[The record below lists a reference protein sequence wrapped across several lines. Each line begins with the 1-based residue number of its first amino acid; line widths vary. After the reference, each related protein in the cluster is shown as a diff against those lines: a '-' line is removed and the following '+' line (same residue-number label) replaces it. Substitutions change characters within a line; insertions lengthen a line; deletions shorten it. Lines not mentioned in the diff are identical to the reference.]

1 MKIMK
6 DEGVGIIGTGHY
18 LPSKIQS
25 NEELCALI
33 PELTPEWIISKTGI
47 KRRYH
52 LAADETA
59 SSMAIEACKNAITN
73 AKIDIKEIGLVIV
86 ASFSQDYLFPP
97 MSAKIHSYF
106 GLVKDCQILDIN
118 TNCVGLV
125 TALTVASERMKCNTS
140 IKNALV
146 IGAEV
151 LSKYTNPKDKETA
164 VFFSDGASAVVLG
177 RVDDALGFRSAK
189 FMTDSSTYE
198 SVRMRGGGSSFP
210 IAEKSEDLKVL
221 YAEQN
226 GLATWKQAVTNFP
239 VVIQKLLEKEN
250 LKIDEI
256 DFFIFHQANG
266 FLIDYLMKKMKVP
279 LNKTYTNVEEIGNT
293 GSASIGIA
301 LSEAFSK
308 GLIKKGSN
316 LLIAGVGAGFNFG
329 ACLFKV

>member
-1 MKIMK
+1 MQTSEFGI
-6 DEGVGIIGTGHY
+6 GIIGTGHY
-18 LPSKIQS
+18 LPSKVQS
-25 NEELCALI
+25 NEELCEII
-33 PELTPEWIISKTGI
+33 PDLTPEWIISKTGI

-52 LAADETA
+52 LAAGETA
-59 SSMAIEACKNAITN
+59 SSMATEACKNAIVN
-73 AKIDIKEIGLVIV
+73 ANIDAKDIDLVIV
-86 ASFSQDYLFPP
+86 ASFSQDYMFPP
-97 MSAKIHSYF
+97 MSAKIHSNF
-106 GLVKDCQILDIN
+106 GLKKDCQILDLN

-125 TALTVASERMKCNTS
+125 TSLTIASERMKSDSS

-146 IGAEV
+146 IGVEV
-151 LSKYTNPKDKETA
+151 LSKFTNPKDKETA

-177 RVDDALGFRSAK
+177 HVKKNIGYVSAK

-198 SVRMRGGGSSFP
+198 SVRMRGGGSSNP
-210 IAEKSEDLKVL
+210 ITEKTEDNKIL

-239 VVIQKLLEKEN
+239 VVIQKLLEYESI
-250 LKIDEI
+250 KIDEI

-266 FLIDYLMKKMKVP
+266 FLIDYLMKKMKMP

-293 GSASIGIA
+293 GSASIGMA

-316 LLIAGVGAGFNFG
+316 LVIAGVGAGFNFG
-329 ACLFKV
+329 ACLFKI

>member
-1 MKIMK
+1 MKAMK
-6 DEGVGIIGTGHY
+6 DEGIGIISTGHY

-25 NEELCALI
+25 NEDLCDLI
-33 PELTPEWIISKTGI
+33 PGLTPEWIISKTGI

-52 LAADETA
+52 LAANETA
-59 SSMAIEACKNAITN
+59 SSMAIQACKMAIEN
-73 AKIDIKEIGLVIV
+73 IDTAEIGLVIV

-97 MSAKIHSYF
+97 MSAKIHSHF
-106 GLVKDCQILDIN
+106 GLVRDCQIIDIN

-125 TALTVASERMKCNTS
+125 TALTIASERMKFDKS
-140 IKNALV
+140 IKTALV
-146 IGAEV
+146 IGVEA

-164 VFFSDGASAVVLG
+164 VFFSDGASAVVLS
-177 RVDDALGFRSAK
+177 RVHESLGFRSAK

-210 IAEKSEDLKVL
+210 IAEKSDDFKVL

-226 GLATWKQAVTNFP
+226 GLATWKQAVSNFP
-239 VVIQKLLEKEN
+239 VIIQKLLEKEN

-301 LSEAFSK
+301 LSEAYSK

-316 LLIAGVGAGFNFG
+316 LVIAGVGAGFNFG
-329 ACLFKV
+329 ACLFNV

>member
-1 MKIMK
+1 MNYQ
-6 DEGVGIIGTGHY
+6 GVGIIGTGHF

-25 NEELCALI
+25 NDELCELI
-33 PELTPEWIISKTGI
+33 SELTPEWIVSKTGI

-52 LAADETA
+52 LSEGETA
-59 SSMAIEACKNAITN
+59 SSMAIEASKNAISN
-73 AKIDIKEIGLVIV
+73 AGIDTKELGLVIV

-106 GLVKDCQILDIN
+106 GLQKDCQILDVN

-125 TALTVASERMKCNTS
+125 TALTIASERMKCNES
-140 IKNALV
+140 IKVSLV
-146 IGAEV
+146 VGVEV
-151 LSKYTNPKDKETA
+151 LSKYTNPNDKDTA

-177 RVDDALGFRSAK
+177 RVDSATGFRSAK

-210 IAEKSEDLKVL
+210 IAEKSDDPKVL
-221 YAEQN
+221 YTEHN

-239 VVIQKLLEKEN
+239 LVIQKLLENES

-301 LSEAFSK
+301 LSEAYSK
-308 GLIKKGSN
+308 GLIKKGRN
-316 LLIAGVGAGFNFG
+316 LVIAGVGAGFNFG
-329 ACLFKV
+329 ACLFRV